1 MLATP
6 LELLRSSE
14 VSSMDCYIN
23 FKDCLDK
30 KIGHEVQPAG
40 SILIEIAG
48 LDIIILIS
56 DEFYVYVY
64 ESEISDTSEEMDTS
78 SKTDCNK

>member
-1 MLATP
+1 M
-6 LELLRSSE
+6 
-14 VSSMDCYIN
+14 
-23 FKDCLDK
+23 
-30 KIGHEVQPAG
+30 QPAG